1 MWSICLLLLLCQEP
15 EQEVKSELSPEQKAF
30 FDKLFREGL
39 FDPTGATWCKIA
51 TKDPLR
57 PKVSESI
64 RYGWVKDGKIYHVNG
79 VAIKLSAH
87 QQATPDDFLEQVKD
101 CFKTHDER
109 IRNFDRWG
117 MAVLRGNIVNPP
129 DLAMAAWCYR
139 IGKEVEAAQ
148 LLSHLLAQP
157 QTVIRKDNERR
168 TVRGKPSTLDSLL
181 LGYHFDMECIC
192 YHEMSRHFWLHE
204 DRIALAHAEVMEKHF
219 AKAYQHY
226 PIAKV
231 LVTDIQRRIKEGTA
245 DSPIPYRLPAEYDAW
260 PRQKQID
267 YLIRELQEVQNYV
280 QMSLADNYLLQALI
294 MHDEAAIPALLNC
307 IENDSRLLRT
317 VIGQDFSPHQD
328 VHYVTQAARIAIHR
342 ILKNIPRQDLPF
354 QPGRTRLEVN
364 QLYAR
369 HVRAFWEQVRNE
381 PPLQRYYSRLQS
393 GEYGLGLL
401 AALLAM
407 EQHPQWLDDK
417 GASMPWPQ
425 APATMAE
432 PLAAFTAPTIAEL
445 ILRDL
450 DRIQKSLK
458 PITKERRASMN
469 EQTRRSYTEWERS
482 VTRAVDVY
490 LRALVVLG
498 DRRVVPELIKREETQ
513 RHNFSYRRKLAMAC
527 HRLGDSAP
535 LRQLCLEIAEGKEPV
550 DVPELPQAQG
560 PHLPYIEN
568 QEASDMFT
576 TLLSAKL
583 PESEQALEAI
593 ADPKHRLH
601 GYFEHQLGKKP

>member
-1 MWSICLLLLLCQEP
+1 MWSICLLLFLCQEP
-15 EQEVKSELSPEQKAF
+15 AQEVKSELSPEQKAF

-51 TKDPLR
+51 TTDPLR
-57 PKVSESI
+57 HRQDATISF
-64 RYGWVKDGKIYHVNG
+64 GWVKEGKLYHVNG

-101 CFKTHDER
+101 CYKTLDER
-109 IRNFDRWG
+109 YRDYSRWD
-117 MAVLRGNIVNPP
+117 MAILRGNIINPP

-139 IGKEVEAAQ
+139 IGKEEEAAQ
-148 LLSHLLAQP
+148 LLSHLLVQP

-168 TVRGKPSTLDSLL
+168 TIRGRLSTLDSLL
-181 LGYHFDMECIC
+181 LGYRFDMECIC
-192 YHEMSRHFWLHE
+192 YYEVSRHFGQNE

-226 PIAKV
+226 PNAKV
-231 LVTDIQRRIKEGTA
+231 LVADIQRRIKEGSA
-245 DSPIPYRLPAEYDAW
+245 DSPIPYRLPAEYDTW

-280 QMSLADNYLLQALI
+280 QMSLADHYLVQALI

-307 IENDSRLLRT
+307 IEDDSRLLRT
-317 VIGQDFSPHQD
+317 VTGQDFSSQQD
-328 VHYVTQAARIAIHR
+328 VHYVTQAARVAIHR
-342 ILKNIPRQDLPF
+342 ILKNIPRLDLPF
-354 QPGRTRLEVN
+354 QPGRTSLEVN

-369 HVRAFWEQVRNE
+369 HVRAYWEQVRNE
-381 PPLQRYYSRLQS
+381 PPLQRYYSRLQT

-401 AALLAM
+401 ASLLAM

-432 PLAAFTAPTIAEL
+432 PLAAFTEPTIAEL

-458 PITKERRASMN
+458 PITRERRASLN
-469 EQTRRSYTEWERS
+469 EQTRRSYTEWERT
-482 VTRAVDVY
+482 VTRAVVVY

-498 DRRVVPELIKREETQ
+498 DRRVVPELVKREAMQ

-527 HRLGDSAP
+527 HQLGDSAP

-550 DVPELPQAQG
+550 DVPELPKALV
-560 PHLPYIEN
+560 PKLRYIEN
-568 QEASDMFT
+568 QEASDLIT
-576 TLLSAKL
+576 TLETAKL
-583 PESEQALEAI
+583 PEAEQALQAI
-593 ADPKHRLH
+593 AHPKHRLH
-601 GYFEHQLGKKP
+601 GYFEHQLGKKR

>member
-1 MWSICLLLLLCQEP
+1 MWSICLLLFLCQGP
-15 EQEVKSELSPEQKAF
+15 AQEQKPGLTPEQKAF
-30 FDKLFREGL
+30 FDKLFQQGL
-39 FDPTGATWCKIA
+39 FDPEGATWCKIA
-51 TKDPLR
+51 TIDPLR
-57 PKVSESI
+57 PKIGASI
-64 RYGWVKDGKIYHVNG
+64 RYGWVKEGNLCHVNG
-79 VAIKLSAH
+79 VAIKLSEH

-109 IRNFDRWG
+109 SRNYDRWG
-117 MAVLRGNIVNPP
+117 MAILRGNIVNPP

-139 IGKEVEAAQ
+139 TGKEFEAMQ
-148 LLSHLLAQP
+148 LLHHLLAQP
-157 QTVIRKDNERR
+157 QTVIRGDNERR
-168 TVRGKPSTLDSLL
+168 TIRGKPSTLDSLL
-181 LGYHFDMECIC
+181 LGYHFEMECIC
-192 YHEMSRHFWLHE
+192 YFEMSRHFGQNE
-204 DRIALAHAEVMEKHF
+204 DRIALDHAEVIEKHF

-231 LVTDIQRRIKEGTA
+231 LVADIQRRIKEGTA

-267 YLIRELQEVQNYV
+267 YLIKELQEVQNYV
-280 QMSLADNYLLQALI
+280 QISLADHSLVQALI

-317 VIGQDFSPHQD
+317 PTGREFSPQQD

-364 QLYAR
+364 QLYVR
-369 HVRAFWEQVRNE
+369 HVRAYWEQVRNE
-381 PPLQRYYSRLQS
+381 PPLLRYYSRLQS

-432 PLAAFTAPTIAEL
+432 PLAALMAPTIAEL

-458 PITKERRASMN
+458 PMTRERRASMD
-469 EQTRRSYTEWERS
+469 EQTKRRYTEWERN
-482 VTRAVDVY
+482 VTRAADVY

-498 DRRVVPELIKREETQ
+498 DRRVVSELVKREAKQ

-535 LRQLCLEIAEGKEPV
+535 LKHLCLEIAEGKEPV
-550 DVPELPQAQG
+550 DVPELPKAQG
-560 PHLPYIEN
+560 PRLPYIEN
-568 QEASDMFT
+568 QEASDFVT
-576 TLLSAKL
+576 TLETAQL
-583 PESEQALEAI
+583 PEAEQALQAI

-601 GYFEHQLGKKP
+601 GYFEHQPRKKQ